1 MLYAVGSSSSCA
13 EGDTKISEDP
23 EVKSNLVRPVASVI
37 IVNAE
42 GWLVFQRNCNMV
54 TCQFS
59 LLLILRLLNSNCGRK
74 AKICENFLRT
84 KKVSIFVK
92 WVFLDELSL
101 KLVLSLRNV

>member
-1 MLYAVGSSSSCA
+1 MNFTTSIGVICSRVLINCA

-59 LLLILRLLNSNCGRK
+59 LLLILRLLNSY
-74 AKICENFLRT
+74 
-84 KKVSIFVK
+84 
-92 WVFLDELSL
+92 
-101 KLVLSLRNV
+101 